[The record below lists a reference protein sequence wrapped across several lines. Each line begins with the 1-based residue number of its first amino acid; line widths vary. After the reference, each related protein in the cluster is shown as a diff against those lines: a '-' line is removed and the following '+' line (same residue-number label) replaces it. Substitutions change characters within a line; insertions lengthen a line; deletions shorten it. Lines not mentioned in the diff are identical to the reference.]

1 MHGSK
6 NSSVLT
12 KTFPGGAAY
21 KAAATVPTASM
32 CEWQRGSEEPSLPD
46 SHSGSEG
53 VLSTRVIS
61 TCAEMEASSPACGW
75 GGGWGLTE
83 RRRLLLELTGRLPV
97 ATWPWV
103 PAAWQPWEAGQA
115 GPRQAG
121 SGWGRRAQRAWPHV
135 FLEGCRPSAGAAP
148 PRRSQGPRTRCCQC
162 SRLRIWNR
170 DYCGAGS
177 IPGLGTATCQGC
189 GREKKKKVSQKKPKF
204 RNIQALY

>member
-6 NSSVLT
+6 NSGVLT

-75 GGGWGLTE
+75 GGVLGPHREEAASTRAHRQVTCRHLAVGASGL
-83 RRRLLLELTGRLPV
+83 
-97 ATWPWV
+97 
-103 PAAWQPWEAGQA
+103 AAL
-115 GPRQAG
+115 G
-121 SGWGRRAQRAWPHV
+121 SGPGGSPA
-135 FLEGCRPSAGAAP
+135 
-148 PRRSQGPRTRCCQC
+148 
-162 SRLRIWNR
+162 SRLGMGRE
-170 DYCGAGS
+170 GAES
-177 IPGLGTATCQGC
+177 TATCLP
-189 GREKKKKVSQKKPKF
+189 GRVSPLC
-204 RNIQALY
+204 RGSTPT

>member
-1 MHGSK
+1 MGLRTKQPPPFPRLRCVSGRGARRSLRSRIPTVALRASCRHV
-6 NSSVLT
+6 SSARV
-12 KTFPGGAAY
+12 
-21 KAAATVPTASM
+21 
-32 CEWQRGSEEPSLPD
+32 QRWRPRRLLA
-46 SHSGSEG
+46 
-53 VLSTRVIS
+53 V
-61 TCAEMEASSPACGW
+61 
-75 GGGWGLTE
+75 GGGCWGLTE

-103 PAAWQPWEAGQA
+103 PAAWQPWEVGQA

-121 SGWGRRAQRAWPHV
+121 SGWGGRAQRARPHV

-189 GREKKKKVSQKKPKF
+189 GREKKKKVSQKKRKF